1 MEKMRVLVANE
12 PRTYREVLV
21 DALRVLR
28 PQVEVS
34 AVASYDLAAE
44 IERLRPHLVVCS
56 WLSTAMPVGPL
67 SWVVLYPHEE
77 NGPRSSPPVN
87 TRRSPASG
95 SATFSRSST
104 VRSSCVGLPREII
117 SRAIRGFRP

>member
-34 AVASYDLAAE
+34 AVASYDLATE

-77 NGPRSSPPVN
+77 NRAEVFTAGEHATIAGVGFGDFLAIIDR
-87 TRRSPASG
+87 TELLCRAS
-95 SATFSRSST
+95 
-104 VRSSCVGLPREII
+104 
-117 SRAIRGFRP
+117 

>member
-1 MEKMRVLVANE
+1 MEKMRVLIANE

-21 DALRVLR
+21 DALRELR

-34 AVASYDLAAE
+34 TVESYGLVAE

-56 WLSTAMPVGPL
+56 WLSVVMPAGPL

-77 NGPRSSPPVN
+77 NRAEVFTAGEH
-87 TRRSPASG
+87 
-95 SATFSRSST
+95 ST
-104 VRSSCVGLPREII
+104 IAGVGFADLLSII
-117 SRAIRGFRP
+117 DSTELLCRVS

>member
-1 MEKMRVLVANE
+1 MEKMSVLIANE

-21 DALRVLR
+21 DALRELR

-34 AVASYDLAAE
+34 AVESYSLVAE

-56 WLSTAMPVGPL
+56 WLSVVMPAGPL

-77 NGPRSSPPVN
+77 NRAEVFTAGEHATIAGIRFGDLLTIIDS
-87 TRRSPASG
+87 TELLCQAS
-95 SATFSRSST
+95 
-104 VRSSCVGLPREII
+104 
-117 SRAIRGFRP
+117 